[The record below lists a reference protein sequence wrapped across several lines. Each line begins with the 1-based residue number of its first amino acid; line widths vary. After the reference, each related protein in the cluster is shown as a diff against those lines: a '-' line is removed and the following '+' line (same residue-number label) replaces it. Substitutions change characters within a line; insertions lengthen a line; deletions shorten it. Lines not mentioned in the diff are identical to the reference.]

1 MTGQR
6 ADGLLKPCGT
16 PAAYRRHQRRGE
28 LPCASCRAE
37 AARHRRPGSRG
48 AGALPAADDGPAR
61 NGLPIVPYAWR
72 ARSYPWAQRALA
84 AAIARYGNPD
94 DVPDY
99 DEIAL
104 LDDLLATGY
113 ARPVLSEGTTS

>member
-16 PAAYRRHQRRGE
+16 PAGHKRHYRRGE
-28 LPCASCRAE
+28 KPCWSCMNAELERQGKAPAS
-37 AARHRRPGSRG
+37 
-48 AGALPAADDGPAR
+48 AGTADNREPAR
-61 NGLPIVPYAWR
+61 NGLPVVLYRWR

-84 AAIARYGNPD
+84 ASIARYGNPQD
-94 DVPDY
+94 PPDY

-113 ARPVLSEGTTS
+113 ARPARSEGTTS